1 MVKKTPEAT
10 EAYNENQLCG
20 LFVFFEKKKWQIFP
34 GFWYKVLLYFQA
46 GKLRHEML

>member
-20 LFVFFEKKKWQIFP
+20 FFVFFEKKKVTNIS
-34 GFWYKVLLYFQA
+34 GFLI
-46 GKLRHEML
+46 

>member
-20 LFVFFEKKKWQIFP
+20 LFVFFGKKVTKIS
-34 GFWYKVLLYFQA
+34 GFLI
-46 GKLRHEML
+46 